1 MEGPSPSVAGSSQ
14 LSSMALN
21 SSKKLAL
28 GLGVASVA
36 ASAGSVAVQAGPALQ
51 TLNNMTNTAEFTINN
66 TYGQSFSVDG
76 ATTGISVTPF
86 ANATTA
92 VIGSFNALT
101 AFLTTGF
108 VDNAKGVAANLGAVS
123 AVSARATIS
132 SFNSAVA
139 ILNAVTAAGGL
150 GAITLASTTGV
161 TTLGA
166 SISSTLYGVSNV
178 KASSSFTNQLIN
190 DLSAF

>member
-1 MEGPSPSVAGSSQ
+1 MGPSPSVAGSSQ
-14 LSSMALN
+14 LSPMALN

-76 ATTGISVTPF
+76 ATTSISVTPF
-86 ANATTA
+86 VGATSGI
-92 VIGSFNALT
+92 IGNFNALT
-101 AFLTTGF
+101 AFLVTGF

-132 SFNSAVA
+132 TFNSAVA
-139 ILNAVTAAGGL
+139 ILNMVTAAGGL
-150 GAITLASTTGV
+150 GAITLTSTTGV
-161 TTLGA
+161 
-166 SISSTLYGVSNV
+166 
-178 KASSSFTNQLIN
+178 
-190 DLSAF
+190 

>member
-1 MEGPSPSVAGSSQ
+1 MLFPASFKSLEPGRLTNS
-14 LSSMALN
+14 LMALK

-51 TLNNMTNTAEFTINN
+51 TLNNITNTAEFTINN

-76 ATTGISVTPF
+76 ILTSALTPF
-86 ANATTA
+86 EDGAGFQAN
-92 VIGSFNALT
+92 FNALSAT
-101 AFLTTGF
+101 LTTGF
-108 VDNAKGVAANLGAVS
+108 TDGDEGVTVNLPTVTKVEAEATIATLTASGAVILDAS
-123 AVSARATIS
+123 ALEGVS
-132 SFNSAVA
+132 
-139 ILNAVTAAGGL
+139 LAG
-150 GAITLASTTGV
+150 ATGV
-161 TTLGA
+161 QTLGA
-166 SISSTLYGVSNV
+166 SISSTLYGPSNV